1 MILERC
7 QWSCTGVFCSI
18 KRATISRRIWIH
30 AVKIMNIY
38 LILLLYASFV
48 YRFPS
53 SIFFVCH
60 LRLPGSWCASHA
72 PQTIDLF
79 VVFDVATAL
88 LQVKFHTL
96 MRIHEPWFGI
106 YKCSILSSGNQ
117 LCGTTP
123 IRWFVNTQPGWFLS
137 YLCCAYCFQASD
149 GGRRCST
156 CWLVPAGCYYRWQL
170 VFNIYR
176 FSTKRLNNVLVKLSE
191 ISLQCWISTHLLPS
205 IW

>member
-1 MILERC
+1 MLWRSWIYILFC
-7 QWSCTGVFCSI
+7 CSMPHSCTDSPAVF
-18 KRATISRRIWIH
+18 
-30 AVKIMNIY
+30 
-38 LILLLYASFV
+38 F
-48 YRFPS
+48 
-53 SIFFVCH
+53 
-60 LRLPGSWCASHA
+60 RLPLATAGFLMCFSCPADHW
-72 PQTIDLF
+72 P
-79 VVFDVATAL
+79 VRGFDVATAL

-106 YKCSILSSGNQ
+106 DKCSILSSGNQ